1 MQFLDIKWLGFE
13 EGKNA
18 DEKSNKLKSRKL
30 QISDNSDLKL
40 KKDYADLDNLV

>member
-18 DEKSNKLKSRKL
+18 DEKVINSKAGSFRFLIT
-30 QISDNSDLKL
+30 QI
-40 KKDYADLDNLV
+40 